1 MYFSTALMFILTV
14 LDIIVYYLQKQQ
26 GEYDNEHKCLS
37 QSPSLDQLSVHEAD
51 HHGERTCSSLS
62 SPLNKQCRV
71 FSLAEIK
78 LATRDFDDALV
89 IGKGG
94 FGKVYKGKFDFWTGV
109 DVAIKRSNIDSN
121 QGATEFWAEIEM
133 LSKFRH
139 SHIVSLLGYCEEIGT
154 REMILVYEYMP
165 NGSLDDHLHK
175 KRSNRSDSSPLTWIQ
190 MLNICIGAARGLD
203 YLHTGT
209 GVQSRIIHRDIKSSN
224 VLLDENFAAKIS
236 DFGTS
241 RTGPAYQSG
250 STTNVY
256 TGQII
261 GTFGYM
267 DAEYFLTH
275 RLTRKSDVYAFGVV
289 LLEVLCGRPALDFTL
304 EERQYSLAGW
314 AKQCIKEGKIG
325 RIIDPYLWGQVK
337 DKCLK
342 EFGQIAYECL
352 HTRSKDRPTMTKVL
366 SRLEFVLAWT
376 LRSQQS
382 ARDRKYIRRT
392 VFIDKALSLFWKK
405 PLNRGC
411 HTGGNAT
418 ASQLVVPCSG
428 QPILPMNVKSFT
440 LSELQNATRD
450 FHKDGILGE
459 GGFGRVFKGWLDTV
473 PYASQKTGNGLAV
486 AIKKLATESFQGLEE
501 WQAEVDFLG
510 KLSHPNIVKLCGYC
524 YEGTELLLV
533 YELMQGGSLD
543 DHIFARKAPPLP
555 WYTRIKISMGAAQ
568 GLAFLHA
575 DFNAK
580 LSDFGMCKLGPLN
593 GESHVTTRLMG
604 TYGYAAP
611 EYISTGQL
619 YIKSDVYGFGVVML
633 EIITGL
639 RVLDTRRDGN
649 KHNLVDWALP
659 FLENR
664 KRLPRIMDPR
674 LEQLYP
680 MKGANK
686 AARLIL
692 SCLHPDPNN
701 RPSMEEVVSV
711 LKVISTIEGNPRHL
725 KANTK
730 HL

>member
-1 MYFSTALMFILTV
+1 MTMSTSAHRNRNRL
-14 LDIIVYYLQKQQ
+14 
-26 GEYDNEHKCLS
+26 
-37 QSPSLDQLSVHEAD
+37 SLDQLSVHED
-51 HHGERTCSSLS
+51 HDERTCSSLPS
-62 SPLNKQCRV
+62 SLNKQCRV

-78 LATRDFDDALV
+78 LATPDFDDALV

-94 FGKVYKGKFDFWTGV
+94 FGKVYKG
-109 DVAIKRSNIDSN
+109 
-121 QGATEFWAEIEM
+121 
-133 LSKFRH
+133 
-139 SHIVSLLGYCEEIGT
+139 
-154 REMILVYEYMP
+154 
-165 NGSLDDHLHK
+165 
-175 KRSNRSDSSPLTWIQ
+175 
-190 MLNICIGAARGLD
+190 AARDLD

-241 RTGPAYQSG
+241 RNGPAYQSG

-325 RIIDPYLWGQVK
+325 RIIDPDLWGQVK
-337 DKCLK
+337 DRCLK
-342 EFGQIAYECL
+342 EFGKIAYECL
-352 HTRSKDRPTMTKVL
+352 LTRSKDRPTMTKVL

-382 ARDRKYIRRT
+382 ALDRKYIGRT

-405 PLNRGC
+405 PLNRGS
-411 HTGGNAT
+411 HTGGM
-418 ASQLVVPCSG
+418 QLH
-428 QPILPMNVKSFT
+428 
-440 LSELQNATRD
+440 LSWWC
-450 FHKDGILGE
+450 HDGILGE
-459 GGFGRVFKGWLDTV
+459 GGFGRVFKGWLDSV

-486 AIKKLATESFQGLEE
+486 AIKKFRTEGMQGLEE

-510 KLSHPNIVKLCGYC
+510 KLSHPNIVKLFGYC

-543 DHIFARKAPPLP
+543 NHIF
-555 WYTRIKISMGAAQ
+555 TRTTQILLSSLDIATK
-568 GLAFLHA
+568 
-575 DFNAK
+575 DFNVK
-580 LSDFGMCKLGPLN
+580 LSDFGLCKFGPLN
-593 GESHVTTRLMG
+593 GESHVSTRVMG
-604 TYGYAAP
+604 TYGYATP
-611 EYISTGQL
+611 EYMSTGRF

-639 RVLDTRRDGN
+639 RALDAQRHAM
-649 KHNLVDWALP
+649 KQNLVDWVKPSFADK
-659 FLENR
+659 

-674 LEQLYP
+674 LEQDYP
-680 MKGANK
+680 MKGDNK
-686 AARLIL
+686 AAHLIL
-692 SCLHPDPNN
+692 SCLYPYPNN

-711 LKVISTIEGNPRHL
+711 LKVISTIEGKPRQL

-730 HL
+730 HLGIGVSEPPAVSFRYKEIDRTQVLVDTCGVLDVGLGLRALDAQRHAMKQNLVDWVKPFLADRKRLPRIMDPRLEQDYPMKGTNKSVHLILSCLHRDPNNRPFMEEVVSVLKVISTIEGKPR